1 MSYVIQNFT
10 VMAPIK
16 VWNQRSQLLF
26 VMRNLYIIIL
36 WVLKTYT
43 SYITSFTGCNNI
55 LLFYRLGSKLY
66 SRGFTSVFSK
76 IVRKWKFFNVA
87 NVNKSL
93 EYWIFRSGNKFL
105 DLQETK
111 PMHNSL
117 EIKPNKPF
125 LNQYY
130 STFLL
135 SNISLH
141 RKPFRTVVFKQL
153 ISILLFWQT
162 WNKHHQITFKFLF
175 GFQEFYLLYFYNM
188 YIFKIYHL

>member
-43 SYITSFTGCNNI
+43 SYITSFTGCTNI

-76 IVRKWKFFNVA
+76 IVRKWRFFNVA

-105 DLQETK
+105 DLQETQ
-111 PMHNSL
+111 PMNDSL
-117 EIKPNKPF
+117 YIKSDKPF

-162 WNKHHQITFKFLF
+162 WNKHHQITFRFLL
-175 GFQEFYLLYFYNM
+175 GCQEFYLLYFYNM